1 MSSPVPPFNVWR
13 GSGRHQTWQVP
24 SWRAGRESLP
34 SPKGGAE
41 RGLFL
46 TRSTSRRCWTWPM
59 LWVSAICSPCR
70 MPRTKRGKGCPL
82 DVDIDLETRA
92 IVIFLATASNLLQAA
107 SYGKRVALAETSD
120 RLSGTPSIS
129 NSLTPSS
136 TVRPG
141 SEVLS
146 PRNTPANRRFSRSG
160 AQSGLSPYAHVA
172 LVSFGSH

>member
-1 MSSPVPPFNVWR
+1 MLPISPVVQRARIISNSQHLTALLGVAAALSLGHLLTVQNAQNETRQEMSS
-13 GSGRHQTWQVP
+13 
-24 SWRAGRESLP
+24 
-34 SPKGGAE
+34 
-41 RGLFL
+41 
-46 TRSTSRRCWTWPM
+46 
-59 LWVSAICSPCR
+59 
-70 MPRTKRGKGCPL
+70 

-107 SYGKRVALAETSD
+107 SYGKRVALAEISD

-136 TVRPG
+136 SVRPG
-141 SEVLS
+141 SEILN